1 MLMKALNNRKVI
13 VQSRL
18 FLARN
23 ELAAATP
30 GTAHFKRARETLSRE
45 RALLEE
51 VKKAQLSLSSQGL
64 LKSIPTVV
72 RALLH

>member
-1 MLMKALNNRKVI
+1 MLMKALNNRKVN

-18 FLARN
+18 YLARID
-23 ELAAATP
+23 LAAATP
-30 GTAHFKRARETLSRE
+30 GTAHFKRARETLTRE
-45 RALLEE
+45 QALLLE

-64 LKSIPTVV
+64 LKSIPNVV